1 MKEFTLTVA
10 SPDGELYR
18 GEVLSVSLR
27 GSEGDLAIMAGHIPF
42 VTSIK
47 AGKIKIE
54 LEDEDKFAETDGGI
68 LNVTDKGAIILSG
81 SFHFTE
87 E

>member
-1 MKEFTLTVA
+1 MKQFTLTVA

-42 VTSIK
+42 VTSVVRSK
-47 AGKIKIE
+47 CTLW
-54 LEDEDKFAETDGGI
+54 LEDGGKRSAQTEGGLLSVGSDGTTFI
-68 LNVTDKGAIILSG
+68 SG
-81 SFHFTE
+81 TFSFDD
-87 E
+87 